1 MGAKQYTKDSL
12 GNRMKGYEDIPKN
25 SLMLGVPHIVRLD
38 MRAGHSFCRDLARP
52 FDAVFS
58 KCMESTAEFLAREV
72 PGCAIAYTQSD
83 EISLVLFD
91 SFANGYNCFF
101 DGAVE
106 KIVSVT
112 ASMAT
117 LEFNR
122 AFHETVTAMTSE
134 DSDESAL
141 AFPSDSTVV
150 LAEGYAQKLFK
161 ATFDSRVFSVPSCIE
176 VANYLIWRT
185 QDATRNSVN
194 MLAQSVFPHQQ
205 LQGKNL
211 AVTKDMLLSVGRD
224 WNDVPPRY
232 RHGVFFLART
242 TKDDAGKLRKVWR
255 RSEGSFSGTD
265 WYGEMI
271 EFLGESIHYNEE
283 G

>member
-1 MGAKQYTKDSL
+1 MGSKQYAKDSL
-12 GNRMKGYEDIPKN
+12 GNRMKGYEAIPKN

-38 MRAGHSFCRDLARP
+38 MRAGHSFCRGFARP

-58 KCMESTAEFLAREV
+58 KCMEATAEFLAHAV
-72 PGCAIAYTQSD
+72 PGCAVAYTQSD

-106 KIVSVT
+106 KIVSIT

-122 AFHETVTAMTSE
+122 AFHEAVTAMTSE
-134 DSDESAL
+134 TDGEHGLAL
-141 AFPSDSTVV
+141 PSDSTVAP
-150 LAEGYAQKLFK
+150 AEVYVQKLFK
-161 ATFDSRVFSVPSCIE
+161 ATFDSRVFSVPSCVE
-176 VANYLIWRT
+176 VTNYLIWRT

-194 MLAQSVFPHQQ
+194 MLAQSMFPHQQ

-211 AVTKDMLLSVGRD
+211 AATKDMLLDAGRD
-224 WNDVPPRY
+224 WNEEPPRY
-232 RHGVFFLART
+232 RHGVFFLAQAAE
-242 TKDDAGKLRKVWR
+242 DDAGKLRKSWHR
-255 RSEGSFSGTD
+255 FEGSFSGAD
-265 WYGEMI
+265 WYGEMT
-271 EFLGESIHYNEE
+271 ELLGESVRCNEE